1 MSTRKITSSQN
12 SAFKSAL
19 KLRSKRGRKEQ
30 GKILVEGAKENQRA
44 LASGLVLESMFVC
57 EALLDPESTRL
68 RLDCE
73 QQYDGLHYELP
84 DELFQRLVVRDN
96 GGGGLCGVYQRPEM
110 HPDKLRLSDLPLV
123 VMAENIEKPGNL
135 GALLRT
141 ADAVGADAVF
151 LLGSHVDPFGPNS
164 IRASLGCVFARP
176 VISLDNEFARN
187 FCRDRGVQVLAAAL
201 TSESCHYGDVSYKGP
216 TAILLGSEG
225 QGLSPYWLEHA
236 DRCVVIPMRGIA
248 DSLNVSVAG
257 AVLMYEALRQRGLGS
272 K

>member
-30 GKILVEGAKENQRA
+30 GKILVEGAKENQRV

-110 HPDKLRLSDLPLV
+110 HPDKLRLSELPLV
-123 VMAENIEKPGNL
+123 VMAENRSPETLELCYVQPM
-135 GALLRT
+135 RW
-141 ADAVGADAVF
+141 
-151 LLGSHVDPFGPNS
+151 GSRCCVPTWFPRGS
-164 IRASLGCVFARP
+164 FRSQLIRASLGCVFARP
-176 VISLDNEFARN
+176 
-187 FCRDRGVQVLAAAL
+187 
-201 TSESCHYGDVSYKGP
+201 
-216 TAILLGSEG
+216 
-225 QGLSPYWLEHA
+225 
-236 DRCVVIPMRGIA
+236 
-248 DSLNVSVAG
+248 
-257 AVLMYEALRQRGLGS
+257 
-272 K
+272 